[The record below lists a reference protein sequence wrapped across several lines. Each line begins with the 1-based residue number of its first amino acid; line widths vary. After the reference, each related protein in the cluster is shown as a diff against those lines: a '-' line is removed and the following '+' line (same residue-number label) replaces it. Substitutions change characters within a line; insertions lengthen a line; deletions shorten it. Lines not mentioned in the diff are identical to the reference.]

1 MQMCVIMN
9 NCCFYPRDAM
19 LAQVL
24 AKPKAL
30 CLCPSVSVTS
40 RCSIERGARI
50 DLVFGMEA
58 SFDQYEILVGL
69 SRK

>member
-1 MQMCVIMN
+1 MWMCVIMN
-9 NCCFYPRDAM
+9 NCGFYPRDAM

-24 AKPKAL
+24 AKAL
-30 CLCPSVSVTS
+30 CLCPSVSVTM
-40 RCSIERGARI
+40 RCFIERGARI

-58 SFDQYEILVGL
+58 SFDHYEILVGL